1 VWVTGYYGWEGRAY
15 VWHRGHYERRPHVNA
30 RWVAP
35 HWEARGRGKVWISGR
50 WE

>member
-1 VWVTGYYGWEGRAY
+1 VWVTGYYGWEGRTY

-30 RWVAP
+30 RWMAP
-35 HWEARGRGKVWISGR
+35 HWEVRGRGKVWIAGR